1 MEISETAMRCLMA
14 MDWPGNVRQLQNVLE
29 RAVILSS
36 SNSLDEEILGLS
48 EEMDATD
55 RSSGMSQDM
64 TLKDME
70 RELIMRKLENTR
82 GNRTQ
87 AAHELGI
94 SVRTLRN
101 KLNLYTDMGLEIP
114 G

>member
-1 MEISETAMRCLMA
+1 M
-14 MDWPGNVRQLQNVLE
+14 
-29 RAVILSS
+29 SS
-36 SNSLDEEILGLS
+36 GDRLDEALLGLGD
-48 EEMDATD
+48 EMDATERD
-55 RSSGMSQDM
+55 AETCGGDL

-70 RELIMRKLENTR
+70 RELILRKLAHTG

-87 AAHELGI
+87 AAVELGI

-101 KLNLYTDMGLEIP
+101 KLHLYADQGVEIP

>member
-1 MEISETAMRCLMA
+1 MGARYE
-14 MDWPGNVRQLQNVLE
+14 
-29 RAVILSS
+29 
-36 SNSLDEEILGLS
+36 LDDDILGLS
-48 EEMDATD
+48 DEMDATD
-55 RSSGMSQDM
+55 RTAGLSHDM

-87 AAHELGI
+87 AATELGI

-114 G
+114 S

>member
-1 MEISETAMRCLMA
+1 MNGAARSGE
-14 MDWPGNVRQLQNVLE
+14 
-29 RAVILSS
+29 
-36 SNSLDEEILGLS
+36 LD
-48 EEMDATD
+48 A
-55 RSSGMSQDM
+55 DM

-70 RELIMRKLENTR
+70 RELILRKLEHTR

-87 AAHELGI
+87 AAVELGI

-101 KLNLYTDMGLEIP
+101 KLHLYADQGVAIP